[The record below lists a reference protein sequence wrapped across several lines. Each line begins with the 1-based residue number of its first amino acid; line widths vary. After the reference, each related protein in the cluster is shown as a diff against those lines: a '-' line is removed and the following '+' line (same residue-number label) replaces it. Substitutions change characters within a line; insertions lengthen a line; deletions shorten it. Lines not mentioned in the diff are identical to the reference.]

1 MMSKSVLYYGR
12 TMGAKNKK
20 PAATFRYGQRVQNLC
35 CDPWLHS
42 DRFEFPHH
50 NRQRAALVPMMVGM
64 MVVQVVAMMGS
75 IEAHI
80 LLAHI
85 LTNRSYT

>member
-1 MMSKSVLYYGR
+1 VPKTKTRRHVSLRAAGSK
-12 TMGAKNKK
+12 
-20 PAATFRYGQRVQNLC
+20 PC
-35 CDPWLHS
+35 CDPWLLS

-64 MVVQVVAMMGS
+64 MVVQVAAMMGS

-85 LTNRSYT
+85 LTKRFYT